1 MLEISRKWDCGE
13 IFTKKTSSHL
23 CAVLCAVNVYNYSKG
38 VQGALLGTQTVN
50 AGANTDVR
58 INVGTNN
65 AYNVLA
71 VLEID
76 GQAVTS
82 MDFDIVK

>member
-1 MLEISRKWDCGE
+1 M
-13 IFTKKTSSHL
+13 
-23 CAVLCAVNVYNYSKG
+23 NVYNYSKG

>member
-1 MLEISRKWDCGE
+1 M
-13 IFTKKTSSHL
+13 
-23 CAVLCAVNVYNYSKG
+23 
-38 VQGALLGTQTVN
+38 GTQAVN

>member
-1 MLEISRKWDCGE
+1 MNI
-13 IFTKKTSSHL
+13 
-23 CAVLCAVNVYNYSKG
+23 YNYSQG
-38 VQGALLGTQTVN
+38 VKGALLGTQAVN

-58 INVGTNN
+58 INVGINN
-65 AYNVLA
+65 VYNVLA
-71 VLEID
+71 VLEIV